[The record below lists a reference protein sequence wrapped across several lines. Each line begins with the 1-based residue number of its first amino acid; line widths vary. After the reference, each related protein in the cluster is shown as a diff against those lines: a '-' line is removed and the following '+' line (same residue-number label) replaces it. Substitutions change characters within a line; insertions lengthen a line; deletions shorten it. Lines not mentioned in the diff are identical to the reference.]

1 MAINFTNNIEQFTS
15 IQRAV
20 KTKQFMEY
28 GSKKQLQDAEVLT
41 DKELKFVTSI
51 KGTFNFALHVDGR
64 YMAVTLYRAANNER
78 KYNFL
83 VLDLQS
89 FAVAEVGSI
98 KEAKAEIMELVELD
112 NQPAQDEE
120 QDEEPDMGEAM
131 EAEDAETASAV
142 QDLLDEFLGEQPAE
156 EKKSRKSGKNA

>member
-1 MAINFTNNIEQFTS
+1 MAINFTTDINQYTS
-15 IQRAV
+15 IQRA
-20 KTKQFMEY
+20 TRAKQFMEY
-28 GSKKQLQDAEVLT
+28 TSKKQLQDAEVLT

-64 YMAVTLYRAANNER
+64 YMAVTLYRAANSER

-83 VLDLQS
+83 VLDLQTQ
-89 FAVAEVGSI
+89 AIAEVGSI

-112 NQPAQDEE
+112 NQPAHAEE
-120 QDEEPDMGEAM
+120 QPEMGDDM

-142 QDLLDEFLGEQPAE
+142 QNVLDEFLGEQPAE
-156 EKKSRKSGKNA
+156 DKKSRKNSKNA

>member
-1 MAINFTNNIEQFTS
+1 MAINFTNNIAQYTS
-15 IQRAV
+15 IQRAI
-20 KTKQFMEY
+20 KAKQFMEY

-64 YMAVTLYRAANNER
+64 YMAVTLYRAANSER

-83 VLDLQS
+83 VLDLQTQ
-89 FAVAEVGSI
+89 AVAEVGSI

-112 NQPAQDEE
+112 NKPAEQQTEE
-120 QDEEPDMGEAM
+120 TQDMGEAM

-142 QDLLDEFLGEQPAE
+142 HNVLEEFLGEQPAE
-156 EKKSRKSGKNA
+156 DKKSRKNGKNA